1 MIWSDDNLSK
11 DGKNHVKSLPT
22 VSSGMSLIF
31 WSILLQLLPNTPSL
45 HSDFHS
51 SLVLP
56 NAVLEIAIPL
66 CHGPGKGSMDL
77 IAVYCGPAET
87 RRIMAVYI
95 PLYIYTLFL
104 SLTLSKPCNQALF
117 HAFAEGVPC
126 LLTCRQCRRLKDHG
140 PQCFPWP

>member
-1 MIWSDDNLSK
+1 
-11 DGKNHVKSLPT
+11 VR
-22 VSSGMSLIF
+22 F
-31 WSILLQLLPNTPSL
+31 
-45 HSDFHS
+45 S

-66 CHGPGKGSMDL
+66 CHCPGKGSMDL

-95 PLYIYTLFL
+95 PLYTLFL

-126 LLTCRQCRRLKDHG
+126 LLTCRQCRRLKWTTDHNVFHDLSSAQSLG
-140 PQCFPWP
+140 GSWPVDGCTNSS

>member
-1 MIWSDDNLSK
+1 
-11 DGKNHVKSLPT
+11 
-22 VSSGMSLIF
+22 MSLIF

-95 PLYIYTLFL
+95 PLYIYPFPELDTQ
-104 SLTLSKPCNQALF
+104 QALQP
-117 HAFAEGVPC
+117 GLVS
-126 LLTCRQCRRLKDHG
+126 RVCRRCAMSFDVQTMQTLKMDHG
-140 PQCFPWP
+140 PQCFP